1 MNLKIKNL
9 SKFYGTKKAL
19 DQLSFELNNGIYAL
33 LGPNGAGKTT
43 LINILVGVLQPT
55 FGEIFCNDKPILNCE
70 QDYLNQIG
78 YLPQNPSFYKQFT
91 AEEFLKYMAILKGV
105 PKEKISNKID
115 DLLTSVNLLD
125 VRHKKIGTFSGGM
138 RQRIGIAQ
146 ALINDP
152 GLLILDEPTA
162 GLDPK
167 ERIRFRNILSKLS
180 RERIII
186 LATHIVSDI
195 DYLADWIILLK
206 QGQLL
211 ALKKP
216 VELLNEIKQ
225 DVWEIS
231 VLENELDEFMNSF
244 SVSSATYMDG
254 VYKLH
259 IVDDDFYSEKA
270 VGAPPTLNDVYLK
283 CFGEETI

>member
-1 MNLKIKNL
+1 
-9 SKFYGTKKAL
+9 
-19 DQLSFELNNGIYAL
+19 
-33 LGPNGAGKTT
+33 
-43 LINILVGVLQPT
+43 
-55 FGEIFCNDKPILNCE
+55 
-70 QDYLNQIG
+70 
-78 YLPQNPSFYKQFT
+78 
-91 AEEFLKYMAILKGV
+91 MAILKGV

-195 DYLADWIILLK
+195 EYLADWIILLK

>member
-1 MNLKIKNL
+1 MKLKIKNL
-9 SKFYGTKKAL
+9 SKLYGTKTAL
-19 DQLSFELNNGIYAL
+19 KELDFELDNGIYAL

-55 FGEIFCNDKPILNCE
+55 TGEIFCNGESTLNCE

-91 AEEFLKYMAILKGV
+91 AEEFLKYMAVLKGV
-105 PKEKISNKID
+105 PKDKINSKVD
-115 DLLTSVNLLD
+115 DLLTAVNLFD
-125 VRHKKIGTFSGGM
+125 VKHKKIGAFSGGM
-138 RQRIGIAQ
+138 RQRLGIAQ

-152 GLLILDEPTA
+152 RLLILDEPTA

-195 DYLADWIILLK
+195 EYLADWIILLK

-216 VELLNEIKQ
+216 CELLDEIKQ
-225 DVWEIS
+225 SVWEVS
-231 VLENELDEFMNSF
+231 VLEHDLEEFMRTF

-254 VYKLH
+254 EYKLH
-259 IVDDDFYSEKA
+259 IVNDTSPTEKA
-270 VGAPPTLNDVYLK
+270 VSVSPTLNDVYLK

>member
-1 MNLKIKNL
+1 MKLKIKNL
-9 SKFYGTKKAL
+9 SKLYGTKTAL
-19 DQLSFELNNGIYAL
+19 KELDFELDNCIYAF

-55 FGEIFCNDKPILNCE
+55 TGEIFCNGESTLNCE

-91 AEEFLKYMAILKGV
+91 AEEFLKYMAVLKGV
-105 PKEKISNKID
+105 PKDKINSKVD
-115 DLLTSVNLLD
+115 DLLTAVNLFD
-125 VRHKKIGTFSGGM
+125 VKHKKIGAFSGGM
-138 RQRIGIAQ
+138 RQRLGIAQ

-152 GLLILDEPTA
+152 RLLILDEPTA

-195 DYLADWIILLK
+195 EYLADWIILLK

-216 VELLNEIKQ
+216 CELLDEIKQ
-225 DVWEIS
+225 SVWEVS
-231 VLENELDEFMNSF
+231 VLEHDLEEFMRSF

-254 VYKLH
+254 EYKLH
-259 IVDDDFYSEKA
+259 IVNDTSPTEKA
-270 VGAPPTLNDVYLK
+270 VSVSPTLNDVYLK

>member
-1 MNLKIKNL
+1 MKLKIKNL
-9 SKFYGTKKAL
+9 SKLYGTKTAL
-19 DQLSFELNNGIYAL
+19 KELDFELDNGIYAL

-55 FGEIFCNDKPILNCE
+55 TGEIFCNGESTLNCE

-91 AEEFLKYMAILKGV
+91 AEEFLKYMAVLKGV
-105 PKEKISNKID
+105 PKDKINSKVD
-115 DLLTSVNLLD
+115 DLLTAVNLFD
-125 VRHKKIGTFSGGM
+125 VKQKKIGAFSGGM
-138 RQRIGIAQ
+138 RQRLGIAQ

-152 GLLILDEPTA
+152 RLLILDEPTA

-195 DYLADWIILLK
+195 EYLADWIILLK

-216 VELLNEIKQ
+216 CELLDEIKQ
-225 DVWEIS
+225 SVWEVS
-231 VLENELDEFMNSF
+231 VLEHDLEEFMRTF

-254 VYKLH
+254 EYKLH
-259 IVDDDFYSEKA
+259 IVNDTSPTEKA
-270 VGAPPTLNDVYLK
+270 VNVSPTLNDVYLK